1 MRYNLIVHYDDR
13 DALEAWIPE
22 FDIVSARE
30 REPGPY
36 EMFDNARFE
45 GDGVAWDW
53 LLILDFSAA
62 YPDVIEEVRSKEGT
76 ISDRYDVPEFELY
89 DVPLS
94 EVLEYV
100 YRTLVPDWLKEKP
113 EPMTVVVTQQMIV
126 LPPEIVRRANLKDE
140 TRLAVQ
146 FVGEDT
152 LQLTPVR

>member
-1 MRYNLIVHYDDR
+1 MGYNLTVRYDDR
-13 DALEAWIPE
+13 DVLEIWIPE
-22 FDIVSARE
+22 FDVVSARE
-30 REPGPY
+30 RESGPY

-45 GDGVAWDW
+45 GDNVAWDW

-62 YPDVIEEVRSKEGT
+62 YPDVIEEVRSKEGS
-76 ISDRYDVPEFELY
+76 ISDRYDVPESGLY
-89 DVPLS
+89 NVPLS

-100 YRTLVPDWLKEKP
+100 YRTLVPDWLKGGP

-126 LPPEIVRRANLKDE
+126 LPPEIVRRANLEDD

-152 LQLTPVR
+152 LQLTPVE